1 MKQQNKNIEELFK
14 DKLQNIEAD
23 PGANAWANIQT
34 GLSAGTTSATVASN
48 SVSWASSAIVGVV
61 ITAVAVGGY
70 FFFNNEGE
78 KKIQPQQV
86 EIEETTSTVGVEQS
100 TREQN
105 TESSNGEAFTKSSED
120 NLKKSEIEEVK
131 IQTTKKR
138 EDNNKSINTETI
150 DDSKQSAEISEE
162 IEEKSI
168 DQILAEHQQ
177 FLDEQAAAN
186 ASSNNGAEDSKRE
199 ITLPVKLDNE
209 EKTKVEEKNSTN
221 SSEDQ
226 FTEVA
231 RIKAEQKK
239 IADQVVFPN
248 VFSPDLDG
256 TNDMFKMMVDQSI
269 PIDNI
274 QVSIVDLNGKI
285 VGGFTGIYGG
295 WDGRMPNGN
304 LAPAGWYT
312 YQAIIYIDGQRI
324 PKINGFNLKR

>member
-1 MKQQNKNIEELFK
+1 M
-14 DKLQNIEAD
+14 
-23 PGANAWANIQT
+23 
-34 GLSAGTTSATVASN
+34 
-48 SVSWASSAIVGVV
+48 
-61 ITAVAVGGY
+61 
-70 FFFNNEGE
+70 
-78 KKIQPQQV
+78 
-86 EIEETTSTVGVEQS
+86 
-100 TREQN
+100 
-105 TESSNGEAFTKSSED
+105 
-120 NLKKSEIEEVK
+120 
-131 IQTTKKR
+131 
-138 EDNNKSINTETI
+138 
-150 DDSKQSAEISEE
+150 
-162 IEEKSI
+162 
-168 DQILAEHQQ
+168 AEHQQ

>member
-34 GLSAGTTSATVASN
+34 GLSAGTTSTTVASN

-131 IQTTKKR
+131 LQTTKKR